1 MKKTI
6 IAFATLALLT
16 TGAMAQRPYYSGPD
30 RGGRPNS
37 YHDDIQEDI
46 RIDRLDA
53 IVNLSRKQQR
63 ELKRIEDRYDYR
75 EMAAMQ
81 RRSPQAYN
89 RLLRQKNQD
98 MMLVL
103 TPFQRQKLMDFQ
115 QSRRYDRGGYYGR
128 RG

>member
-6 IAFATLALLT
+6 IALATLALLS
-16 TGAMAQRPYYSGPD
+16 TGAMAQRPYNSGPYRQPAPD
-30 RGGRPNS
+30 SR
-37 YHDDIQEDI
+37 YDDIQEDI

-75 EMAAMQ
+75 ELAVMQ

-89 RLLRQKNQD
+89 RLVRQKNQD

-103 TPFQRQKLMDFQ
+103 TPYQRQRLMDFQ